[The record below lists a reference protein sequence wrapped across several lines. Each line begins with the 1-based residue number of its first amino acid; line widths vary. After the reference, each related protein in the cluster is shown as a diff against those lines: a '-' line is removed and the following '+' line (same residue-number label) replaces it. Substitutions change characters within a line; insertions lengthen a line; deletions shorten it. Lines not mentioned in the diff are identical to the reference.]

1 MKTRLALLT
10 IAFMS
15 VFAYAATTWKA
26 DESTPTAPGSTLI
39 DDEALT
45 VKTVFETSLKSSPI
59 TIAGEEFTHFIQV
72 RNANLPST
80 EKPDGTEQEGSTSLV
95 VTAKKDVT
103 LTVYYRRQPAND
115 VYESNDGKDLKLYNR
130 ADMTLMNGILT
141 LDSKTED
148 EKFGFVTK
156 VYELTEGA
164 SYTFSAKGT
173 TIQFFG
179 LKAEVAEPPVPTIGE
194 AIEISPASGTDIAAE
209 LATAMGSNP
218 YPAAIT
224 INLAAGGAYTVGQ
237 AIPVSGALTI
247 KGDDTNPAVIDAT
260 ALSSAMIAVN
270 TTLPE
275 SLLDES
281 GFYKLGDVLIQ
292 GVKVNGLPA
301 QLFFANGQKCL
312 IQNFTLD
319 NSVIEVNGGSKN
331 TIDFAGGGVVAD
343 LKVTNST
350 IYSLKAHTGSIY
362 SSQSGQKATEAGLEA
377 QYFTLANSTFYN
389 MANGK
394 NTFTHRQSGQKWLNF
409 TITNCVSIDTGKS
422 GQFIK
427 GMNGGQASANPVWN
441 VSGLSSLFSVEG
453 VLTDVTA
460 SESTGDEAE
469 PMTNPVEG
477 LIVFTGD
484 YKAGDFT
491 MGDCPQNEARI
502 GDPRW
507 LTTAANADIVINVED
522 GQDITTLLDEAL
534 AKTAQPT
541 SITINVAADAKAKVS
556 GPLNVSCQ
564 FSLTGSNSTIDAS
577 ALTGPMILVGINEES
592 TPNEQGFYDLGD
604 VLIEGV
610 KVNGL
615 PAQLFFANGQKCLI
629 QNFTLDNSVIEVN
642 GGSKNTIDFAGGG
655 VVADLK
661 VTNSTIYSLKAHT
674 GSIYSSQ
681 SGQKATEAGLEAQY
695 FTLANSTFYNMANGK
710 NTFTHRQ
717 SGQKWLNFTITN
729 CVSIDTGK
737 SGQFI
742 KGMNGGQASA
752 NPVWNVSGLS
762 SLFSVE
768 GVLTDVTASEST
780 GDEAEPMTNPVEGLI
795 VFTGDYKAG
804 DFTMGDCPQNV
815 ARIGD
820 PRWLGELSELTIAIT
835 DESGYATYFNSE
847 YAYTMPEGLLGA
859 TVVQVRGDQSYLNFI
874 YKAGDVVPAG
884 TPLLLQGAVKTYTA
898 AVSTAEG
905 VAPEANLLKG
915 CDAFTAAEDD
925 PAYFY
930 YKLSRSTVGDTKKL
944 GFFWFNADGHK
955 NLCELN
961 KAYLQLNAEQSSNF
975 FINFQDEADGIADVK
990 TSAQGTQEVYT
1001 LTGVKVN
1008 SERLTKGIYIING
1021 KKTVVK

>member
-409 TITNCVSIDTGKS
+409 TITNCVSIDTGKN
-422 GQFIK
+422 GQFVK
-427 GMNGGQASANPVWN
+427 GINGGQASANPVWN
-441 VSGLSSLFSVEG
+441 VSGISSLYTVDG

-460 SESTGDEAE
+460 SESTGDDKE
-469 PMTNPVEG
+469 P
-477 LIVFTGD
+477 I
-484 YKAGDFT
+484 
-491 MGDCPQNEARI
+491 
-502 GDPRW
+502 
-507 LTTAANADIVINVED
+507 
-522 GQDITTLLDEAL
+522 
-534 AKTAQPT
+534 
-541 SITINVAADAKAKVS
+541 
-556 GPLNVSCQ
+556 
-564 FSLTGSNSTIDAS
+564 
-577 ALTGPMILVGINEES
+577 
-592 TPNEQGFYDLGD
+592 
-604 VLIEGV
+604 
-610 KVNGL
+610 
-615 PAQLFFANGQKCLI
+615 
-629 QNFTLDNSVIEVN
+629 
-642 GGSKNTIDFAGGG
+642 
-655 VVADLK
+655 
-661 VTNSTIYSLKAHT
+661 
-674 GSIYSSQ
+674 
-681 SGQKATEAGLEAQY
+681 
-695 FTLANSTFYNMANGK
+695 
-710 NTFTHRQ
+710 
-717 SGQKWLNFTITN
+717 
-729 CVSIDTGK
+729 
-737 SGQFI
+737 
-742 KGMNGGQASA
+742 
-752 NPVWNVSGLS
+752 
-762 SLFSVE
+762 
-768 GVLTDVTASEST
+768 
-780 GDEAEPMTNPVEGLI
+780 TNPVEGLI